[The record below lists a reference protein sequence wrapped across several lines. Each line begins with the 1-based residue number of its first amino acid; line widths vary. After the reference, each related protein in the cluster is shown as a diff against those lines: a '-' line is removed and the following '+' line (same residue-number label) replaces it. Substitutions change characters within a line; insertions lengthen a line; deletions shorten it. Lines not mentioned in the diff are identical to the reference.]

1 MMTFQPGFSVLFS
14 SVNSCLSLLYL
25 PRIFKL
31 FFMKRNLFSE
41 PSNVFSLQFFKQHS
55 SRSLSCYSECKS
67 AHQLRTQRAVGR
79 GNNTR
84 TDSLGTVEIGQQFTV
99 RILNQVP
106 PPPLKSAQPQMYEI
120 VTATVAP
127 RRMWLLFKMYRVN
140 FPCGCL
146 WRVCVRTG
154 LSIQTGGR
162 AGCVPLAG
170 EDCSLRKTSYLDLT
184 QAPHAPINH
193 TGLVSPP
200 GLLQESRNEGKR
212 GGD

>member
-1 MMTFQPGFSVLFS
+1 MFPGSASLYPGTTVWQHWAVNASWQCLILAQSQCNRPLSKQLAHTLACTHFPEVSPSSGKEESKCYNRSMLNHIFHPRMMTFQPGFSVLFS

-106 PPPLKSAQPQMYEI
+106 PPPS
-120 VTATVAP
+120 
-127 RRMWLLFKMYRVN
+127 
-140 FPCGCL
+140 
-146 WRVCVRTG
+146 
-154 LSIQTGGR
+154 
-162 AGCVPLAG
+162 
-170 EDCSLRKTSYLDLT
+170 
-184 QAPHAPINH
+184 
-193 TGLVSPP
+193 
-200 GLLQESRNEGKR
+200 
-212 GGD
+212 